1 MPKLIAKAT
10 LEGTRKGGR
19 PRKRFGDEVEENLT
33 LWPWSW
39 TFTV

>member
-19 PRKRFGDEVEENLT
+19 GRKRWGDEAEENLNIKGIT
-33 LWPWSW
+33 
-39 TFTV
+39 TGR